1 MIFFK
6 IFDNAQ
12 TVSFSFSDIE
22 YIEIRSDADENVS
35 ATDKRRN
42 YNYRVVMV
50 KGDTALDM
58 RGRCSAG
65 QKVMAYFLQYT
76 ITGILKTDSTECRG
90 VKWPKNRQL
99 QLSFIIVYN
108 FPSLFLGATQN
119 MTQHLN
125 PALGCQNPLFWMGT
139 RLMPCRSEGFDSSLS
154 SGSSP
159 PILSLPGY
167 HWGYLSF
174 WFIELLPVFSFWA
187 LGLLFAT
194 ASTSKLIGPLF
205 LLLSP
210 AADYNFSVHV
220 TNITPSHTSRHC
232 VSSCAVS
239 SHLCGLPIQLQ

>member
-90 VKWPKNRQL
+90 VK
-99 QLSFIIVYN
+99 
-108 FPSLFLGATQN
+108 
-119 MTQHLN
+119 
-125 PALGCQNPLFWMGT
+125 
-139 RLMPCRSEGFDSSLS
+139 
-154 SGSSP
+154 
-159 PILSLPGY
+159 
-167 HWGYLSF
+167 
-174 WFIELLPVFSFWA
+174 
-187 LGLLFAT
+187 
-194 ASTSKLIGPLF
+194 
-205 LLLSP
+205 
-210 AADYNFSVHV
+210 
-220 TNITPSHTSRHC
+220 
-232 VSSCAVS
+232 
-239 SHLCGLPIQLQ
+239 